1 MNSLRIP
8 KWEFFIRSMEQIPCP
23 CCGERL
29 NVIGSRRRKYL
40 TSQSLPKVVVIRRL
54 RCRHCGRI
62 HHELPD
68 ILVPYKRYASEAI
81 ESVVVD
87 EAALSVA
94 VDESTIMRW
103 RQWFAVCAEH
113 FAGCLESIRVRFG
126 YGSVDGPS
134 DLSVSMLQRIWHYV
148 GNASA
153 WLARV
158 VRSVTNINQWVH
170 TRSAF
175 CPNG

>member
-1 MNSLRIP
+1 
-8 KWEFFIRSMEQIPCP
+8 MEQIPCS

-29 NVIGSRRRKYL
+29 RVIGSRRRKYL
-40 TSQSLPKVVVIRRL
+40 TSQGLSQVLVIRRL
-54 RCRHCGRI
+54 KCDRCGRI

-81 ESVVVD
+81 EPVVAN
-87 EAALSVA
+87 EPTLSVA

-103 RQWFAVCAEH
+103 RQWFAKCAEH
-113 FAGCLESIRVRFG
+113 FAGCLESIRIRFG
-126 YGSVDGPS
+126 HSSVEGPS
-134 DLSVSMLQRIWHYV
+134 DFSLSVLRRIWHYV
-148 GNASA
+148 GNAPA

-158 VRSVTNINQWVH
+158 VRSVANTNQWVH

-175 CPNG
+175 CPNGEGGTLML

>member
-1 MNSLRIP
+1 MSSLKILILA
-8 KWEFFIRSMEQIPCP
+8 FFVRSMEQIPCP
-23 CCGERL
+23 CCGELL

-40 TSQSLPKVVVIRRL
+40 TSQSLPQVVVIRRL
-54 RCRHCGRI
+54 RCCHCGRI

-68 ILVPYKRYASEAI
+68 ILVPYKRYSCEAI
-81 ESVVVD
+81 EPVVAD
-87 EAALSVA
+87 ESSLSVA

-103 RQWFAVCAEH
+103 RQWFAERAEH

-126 YGSVDGPS
+126 HGSVEGPS
-134 DLSVSMLQRIWHYV
+134 DLSLSMLQRIWHYV
-148 GNASA
+148 GDAPN